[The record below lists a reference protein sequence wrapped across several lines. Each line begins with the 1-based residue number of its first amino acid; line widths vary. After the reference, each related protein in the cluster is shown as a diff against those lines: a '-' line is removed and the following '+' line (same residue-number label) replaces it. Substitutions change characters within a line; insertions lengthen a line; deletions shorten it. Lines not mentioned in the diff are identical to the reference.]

1 MGNLAQVFAKNIIPN
16 AVAIMPCTK
25 KGAAGKLLLESLNN
39 LKPISILDPGNSPI
53 IITKAE
59 FSRFAVKNANVNY
72 LIKLFKKRGLMPS
85 LLK

>member
-1 MGNLAQVFAKNIIPN
+1 MGNLAQVFAKKIIPN

-39 LKPISILDPGNSPI
+39 LKPISILDPGNNPMMI
-53 IITKAE
+53 IKAE

-72 LIKLFKKRGLMPS
+72 LVKLFKKSG
-85 LLK
+85 